1 VQALTSPTSEMSRI
15 HLPES
20 FPSARRRVVGALIA
34 GALTALVL
42 AWFAPWQFT
51 VLAAWDVA
59 GLSVLVTVWFRIWRY
74 DHDTTRLHAMRDDDS
89 RAGAELLLLLA
100 GVASL
105 VGVGFAFLK
114 ANEDGG
120 HQQAL
125 LEGIGI
131 ATIVVSWFVV
141 HTTFTLRYA
150 HLYYSEPVG
159 GIDFKSG
166 HALPDYRDFAYT
178 AFTIG
183 MTYQVS
189 DTDITH
195 RNMRHTVL
203 HHALLSFLFGA
214 VILATTIN
222 VIASLLNQ

>member
-1 VQALTSPTSEMSRI
+1 MSRT

-20 FPSARRRVVGALIA
+20 FPSARRRVVGGFAA
-34 GALTALVL
+34 GSAAALVL
-42 AWFAPWQFT
+42 AWFAPWQVT
-51 VLAAWDVA
+51 VLAAWDFV
-59 GLSVLVTVWFRIWRY
+59 GLSVLAVIWFRIWRY
-74 DHDTTRLHAMRDDDS
+74 DPDMTRLHAMREDDS

-114 ANEDGG
+114 ANQSGG
-120 HQQAL
+120 HLEAL
-125 LEGIGI
+125 LETLGIL
-131 ATIVVSWFVV
+131 TIVVSWFVV

-150 HLYYSEPVG
+150 HLYYSEPMG
-159 GIDFKSG
+159 GIDFKMG
-166 HALPDYRDFAYT
+166 RALPDYRDFAYT
-178 AFTIG
+178 AFTVG

-195 RNMRHTVL
+195 RGMRRTVL

-214 VILATTIN
+214 VILATTVN
-222 VIASLLNQ
+222 VIASLLNT